1 MFCGISRPFKS
12 VFREPRAAALDGTA
26 RRGPNTW
33 DRVWATGTEAA
44 ELGETPPRFLAE
56 TMNPPEVPG
65 PSLRHAC
72 VRFPHA

>member
-1 MFCGISRPFKS
+1 MVFHVHLNPYFESRAW
-12 VFREPRAAALDGTA
+12 PRWTAQLDEA
-26 RRGPNTW
+26 PNAW

-65 PSLRHAC
+65 LSLRHAC
-72 VRFPHA
+72 VPFPHA